1 MVTAELSPDLTK
13 YLVAGTLAELARA
26 GKIRGENQPDGPY
39 KRWLLT

>member
-13 YLVAGTLAELARA
+13 YLVAGTLALARA